1 MRRMSFVWLAGTAAP
16 ARHVRMVATGDSRV
30 VCERCTI
37 AATPLARMRGL
48 MWKAKLGDREGLL
61 CRPTNAI
68 HTFWMRFA
76 IDAVFLD
83 GDGCVLKIVE
93 SLPRRRF
100 AAARGAR
107 AVLELPTGRAAAA
120 RVRVGER
127 LEIV

>member
-1 MRRMSFVWLAGTAAP
+1 MRSVSMVWLGGTATP
-16 ARHVRMVATGDSRV
+16 TRPVSVVATSDARI
-30 VCERCTI
+30 VCERCTV

-48 MWKAKLGDREGLL
+48 MWKAGLGDGEGLL

-83 GDGCVLKIVE
+83 GNSRVVKVVE
-93 SLPRRRF
+93 SMPRRRF

-107 AVLELPTGRAAAA
+107 AVLELPAGRAAAA

>member
-1 MRRMSFVWLAGTAAP
+1 MWLAGTAAP
-16 ARHVRMVATGDSRV
+16 ARPVRVVAASDSRV

-48 MWKAKLGDREGLL
+48 MWKTGLGEDEGLL

-68 HTFWMRFA
+68 HTFCMRFA

-83 GDGCVLKIVE
+83 GDSRVVKVVE
-93 SLPRRRF
+93 SLPPRRF
-100 AAARGAR
+100 AAARATR
-107 AVLELPTGRAAAA
+107 TVLELPAGRAGAA
-120 RVRVGER
+120 RVRVGDR